1 MHALIHY
8 RRADGTPY
16 VQEDCPIYR
25 ALQAGERAHVEGDI
39 FWRAD
44 GSGFRVE
51 YWSHPTR
58 RGGGIAGAVVTFRDT
73 GGRSE
78 RENLIRQTRKTD
90 PVVQL
95 AGHLAYELSNLL
107 TVIYGYGDMVLASAP
122 AGAPAHDLVRK
133 MMAAA
138 GRANVVTN
146 KLEALSRTA
155 IFHPE
160 IVDLRLLV
168 TKLDSD
174 IRRIIGTGIHLT
186 VSVSSQPATVQT
198 DPNQIEQ
205 VILYLVA
212 NARDAMPRGG
222 RLAIDVLG
230 AALDADYVRTHPSAR
245 PGPHVVLAVSD
256 SGCGIDPAIMA
267 RLFEPFVTTK
277 GKGGT
282 GLGLAI
288 VNQIVKQSGGHVEI
302 ASEVGR
308 GTTVEVYLPR
318 V

>member
-1 MHALIHY
+1 
-8 RRADGTPY
+8 
-16 VQEDCPIYR
+16 
-25 ALQAGERAHVEGDI
+25 VEGDI